1 MKTTALQK
9 SKACLVLGGIG
20 LVLAVGYLWMSF
32 KLPFGKL
39 DQPGAALF
47 PVVCGAVWAAASL
60 ITLWEGWKMNRAEH
74 IEMPAAGPDRKRL
87 LSTIGLLLGYFLLLP
102 LLGQIV
108 TSTLF
113 CTLLFRVLSKISW
126 LRVVVYSLI
135 MSVALNFVFIFTFK
149 IPMPR
154 GLLMDLFS

>member
-1 MKTTALQK
+1 MKKAALQK
-9 SKACLVLGGIG
+9 SKACLVLGGSG
-20 LVLAVGYLWMSF
+20 FVLAVGYLWMSF

-47 PVVCGAVWAAASL
+47 PVVVGVVWAAASL
-60 ITLWEGWKMNRAEH
+60 ITLWEGWKMSRAEQV
-74 IEMPAAGPDRKRL
+74 ELPGGTDRNRL
-87 LSTIGLLLGYFLLLP
+87 LATIGLLLGYFLLLP

-113 CTLLFRVLSKISW
+113 CLLLFRVLSKISW
-126 LRVVVYSLI
+126 TRVVVYSLI
-135 MSVALNFVFIFTFK
+135 MSVALNIVFIFAFK

-154 GLLMDLFS
+154 GLLVDLF